1 MGGQKWVAIQTKFCP
16 MSNINVLCMH
26 NTFKSRRST
35 KLVFGLSKME
45 LAKQTK
51 FCRKFNVECDFVF
64 FLVGLKWHIIM

>member
-1 MGGQKWVAIQTKFCP
+1 MGRQKWVAIQTKFCP
-16 MSNINVLCMH
+16 MSNINVLYMQ

-51 FCRKFNVECDFVF
+51 FSREFNVECDFVF